1 MTVYISPV
9 KVTPTGFEQELSY
22 WHSGKLRREQF
33 VDWSREHLRKVTAER
48 VRELRRKR

>member
-1 MTVYISPV
+1 MTVYISPI

-22 WHSGKLRREQF
+22 LHGGKLRREQF
-33 VDWSREHLRKVTAER
+33 VEWSRERLRKITAER